1 MKRSYL
7 FRLLF
12 LIAASV
18 IGATL
23 VRAESLGAVK
33 ARIEQRLAAVDALK
47 DRGVIGENNRGFV
60 EVRGTAA
67 AADQR
72 IVADENADRQTVYA
86 AIAAQSK
93 ESAEAV
99 GRTRAQKIV
108 AAARPGQWIQDAG
121 GAWRKK

>member
-67 AADQR
+67 ADQR

-121 GAWRKK
+121 GAWKKK

>member
-1 MKRSYL
+1 MKHSYL

>member
-121 GAWRKK
+121 GAWKKK

>member
-1 MKRSYL
+1 MKHSYL

-12 LIAASV
+12 LIVASC

>member
-1 MKRSYL
+1 MKHSYL

-121 GAWRKK
+121 GAWKKK

>member
-1 MKRSYL
+1 MKHSYL

-12 LIAASV
+12 LIVASF

>member
-1 MKRSYL
+1 MKHSHL

-12 LIAASV
+12 LITASL

-23 VRAESLGAVK
+23 VRAENLGAVK
-33 ARIEQRLAAVDALK
+33 ARIEQRLASVDALK

-60 EVRGTAA
+60 EVRGNAA

-86 AIAAQSK
+86 AIAAQSR
-93 ESAEAV
+93 ESADAV
-99 GRTRAQKIV
+99 GRARAHKI
-108 AAARPGQWIQDAG
+108 AASARPGQWIQDAG
-121 GAWRKK
+121 GAWKKK

>member
-1 MKRSYL
+1 MKHSYL

-67 AADQR
+67 AADHR

-121 GAWRKK
+121 GAWKKK